1 MEDYLQKLSDMI
13 ESKNLRRFSVLP
25 DEKTFKIIKKNST
38 EMKKMFKANPEKYKG
53 RMLASIGL
61 DAYPEGFKRK
71 NDIFGIHVTIYRIHE
86 DGSIDRYLGDSWL
99 LYIKY
104 LPEDLEKH
112 PFKMKNVE
120 KLIKLA
126 YKRKVVTPSN
136 GVFYKRFEELLEE
149 SKEKKNKNNRSVK
162 RSKKSIKN
170 KRSLKNKRSV
180 KRSKKVK
187 MFKK

>member
-25 DEKTFKIIKKNST
+25 DEKTFKIIKKTKS
-38 EMKKMFKANPEKYKG
+38 EMVKMFKANPEKYKG
-53 RMLASIGL
+53 RMLATISL

-86 DGSIDRYLGDSWL
+86 DGNIDKYLGDSWL

-149 SKEKKNKNNRSVK
+149 SKEKSKEKKNKNNRSVK
-162 RSKKSIKN
+162 RSRKNIK
-170 KRSLKNKRSV
+170 KRSV
-180 KRSKKVK
+180 KRSKEVK
-187 MFKK
+187 KFKK